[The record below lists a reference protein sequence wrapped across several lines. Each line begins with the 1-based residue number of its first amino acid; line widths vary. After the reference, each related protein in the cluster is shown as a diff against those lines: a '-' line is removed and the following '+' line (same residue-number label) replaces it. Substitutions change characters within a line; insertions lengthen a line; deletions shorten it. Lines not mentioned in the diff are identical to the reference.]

1 MSDTTIVF
9 AVIAATISL
18 FVLNRLPIIIVAM
31 ASALALHL
39 SGVLTLEQALAGF
52 GDPVIL
58 FIASLFVI
66 TAALE
71 STGVTAWAGQILSRL
86 AAGRPARLSVISM
99 LLVAGLA
106 PIVSMNGAVATLL
119 PVVMLMAVKL
129 AVSPARLLMPLA
141 FAAGAGSKLA
151 LSGTP
156 KNVLISEASADA
168 GFGGFGFFEFA
179 LVGIPLLI
187 GTVLIVVLLGPRLLP
202 NRTAATLPADLS
214 RHAETL
220 VEQFRLT
227 SGLFRLRLRGDSPL
241 VGALRSDL
249 GLAEYGGLTL
259 TTILERG
266 GAPRMSGGHL
276 AEGDLLVLR
285 GEAQAAAD
293 FASRNALSFREADAA
308 DTLMNR
314 QAGLAEVIIP
324 PRSSFIGRD
333 AFPGM
338 VTSAGDL
345 VVLAIQRG
353 GEDMGPGSV
362 TIAAGDHILLQGTWN
377 ALDSRLATPGVLL
390 VESPELVRRQ
400 AVPLGAGAKSM
411 LIVVGLMVAAIASGL
426 ATATVAGLMAAG
438 AAILMNA
445 ISVERAYRAVNWTTI
460 ILIAAMFPISTAM
473 YQTGGAAMI
482 GEALVRLVGNS
493 GPRVL
498 LAALF
503 VLAAGLGTVISNT
516 ATAMIVIPVAVIAAA
531 QSGVS
536 AQPVLMALNIGASAA
551 FLTPVSTA
559 VNLMVMGPAGYQ
571 FGDYWK
577 LGLPLTLWYF
587 VTAVFLVPLI
597 WAF

>member
-1 MSDTTIVF
+1 
-9 AVIAATISL
+9 
-18 FVLNRLPIIIVAM
+18 
-31 ASALALHL
+31 
-39 SGVLTLEQALAGF
+39 
-52 GDPVIL
+52 
-58 FIASLFVI
+58 
-66 TAALE
+66 
-71 STGVTAWAGQILSRL
+71 
-86 AAGRPARLSVISM
+86 
-99 LLVAGLA
+99 
-106 PIVSMNGAVATLL
+106 
-119 PVVMLMAVKL
+119 
-129 AVSPARLLMPLA
+129 
-141 FAAGAGSKLA
+141 
-151 LSGTP
+151 
-156 KNVLISEASADA
+156 
-168 GFGGFGFFEFA
+168 
-179 LVGIPLLI
+179 
-187 GTVLIVVLLGPRLLP
+187 
-202 NRTAATLPADLS
+202 
-214 RHAETL
+214 
-220 VEQFRLT
+220 
-227 SGLFRLRLRGDSPL
+227 
-241 VGALRSDL
+241 
-249 GLAEYGGLTL
+249 
-259 TTILERG
+259 
-266 GAPRMSGGHL
+266 MSGGHL

-482 GEALVRLVGNS
+482 GEALVRLVGDS